1 MSTGMEGLRT
11 DQAPPLAI
19 PGAFFLTAP
28 MALVAAGVLA
38 LVAGPDGLSTR
49 WSPPILAITHLFTLG
64 YLGSIMLG
72 AMYQVVPVV
81 AGVPVPGARAAHA
94 VLAGWIG
101 GVTALVA
108 AFLTGD
114 PHGFVVAAAL
124 LAAAALGFALPVAV
138 ALAHAPS
145 RTPTVLGMKVAMIAF
160 ALVVTVGLALAGRR
174 AGLPLPAVDF
184 LALVDGHAAVGTLVW
199 VGGLLSAVS
208 WQVVPMFYLAPA
220 PPTWSTRPAVVLIAT
235 TLAAIPGV
243 VLLGGSPLAVA
254 VAAVPAL
261 GVVWVV
267 HPAVTIRAI
276 VGRKRKRADYSL
288 RFWLAGLAFAG
299 LAAGLVPVAWAWE
312 PRGVLLLG
320 WTAAFGW
327 AGLVTHGMLSRIV
340 PFLVW
345 FHRFSPLVGRV
356 RVPSMRELLP
366 ESRLGPA
373 LALHGATVVVGL
385 LGIATGIAGILGV
398 AAVLLIATGV
408 ALEVN
413 LARTLLRRPA
423 G

>member
-1 MSTGMEGLRT
+1 MEGLRT

-28 MALVAAGVLA
+28 VALMAAGFIA
-38 LVAGPDGLSTR
+38 LITGPEGLSTR
-49 WSPPILAITHLFTLG
+49 WSPAILAITHLFTLG

-94 VLAGWIG
+94 VLAAWVG
-101 GVTALVA
+101 GVAALVA
-108 AFLTGD
+108 AFLSGD
-114 PHGFVVAAAL
+114 PRWFVAAPL
-124 LAAAALGFALPVAV
+124 LLGVAALGFAVPVAV
-138 ALAHAPS
+138 ALARAPS
-145 RTPTVLGMKVAMIAF
+145 RTPTVLGMKVAMAAF
-160 ALVVTVGLALAGRR
+160 ALVITVGLALAGRR
-174 AGLPLPAVDF
+174 AGLPLPIVDF
-184 LALVDGHAAVGTLVW
+184 LALVDGHAALGALVW
-199 VGGLLSAVS
+199 VGGLLAAVS

-220 PPTWSTRPAVVLIAT
+220 PPPWSTRPAVALFAT
-235 TLAAIPGV
+235 TLAAIPAV
-243 VLLGGSPLAVA
+243 VLLGGGPFFVVIAAAPAIAVA
-254 VAAVPAL
+254 WVLHP
-261 GVVWVV
+261 VVT
-267 HPAVTIRAI
+267 AQAI

-288 RFWLAGLAFAG
+288 RFWLAGLGFAG
-299 LAAGLVPVAWAWE
+299 VAALLLPVAWAWE

-366 ESRLGPA
+366 ESRLAPA
-373 LALHGATVVVGL
+373 LALHVATVAVGL
-385 LGIATGIAGILGV
+385 LGITTGNTVIQGV
-398 AAVLLIATGV
+398 AAGLLIATGV
-408 ALEVN
+408 VLEVN